1 MQQVRLCFRR
11 NPQVTDLVLVTLK
24 VKTQV
29 RTPVGLLGNR
39 SPKVVETA
47 AGESRFANGF
57 KTMSP
62 LLRQALT
69 ERHGRKVVDDGA
81 DAWLVE
87 A

>member
-1 MQQVRLCFRR
+1 MIDLALTDITRIAHVTKLRSGTSWSSRR
-11 NPQVTDLVLVTLK
+11 P
-24 VKTQV
+24 
-29 RTPVGLLGNR
+29 RAR
-39 SPKVVETA
+39 
-47 AGESRFANGF
+47 SRFANGF

-69 ERHGRKVVDDGA
+69 ERHGRRVVDDGA